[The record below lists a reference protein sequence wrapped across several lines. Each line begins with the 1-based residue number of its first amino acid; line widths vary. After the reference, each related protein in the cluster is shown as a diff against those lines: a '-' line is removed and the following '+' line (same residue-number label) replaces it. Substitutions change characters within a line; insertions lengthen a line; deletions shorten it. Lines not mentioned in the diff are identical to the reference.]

1 MFKKRNFQTQGAN
14 NYEKVIG
21 AVNCECFMCKN
32 NNSFDMPNEIIESVK
47 KKELVLFC
55 GAGISTESKAVLPTS
70 FYMDVLTFLNSEHN
84 LNLDTDI
91 AFSELMSKFCSIVP
105 NGRKQLIRKINER
118 FDRVQSFPEL
128 YNSATRFHKE
138 VSKIPQIKTIVT
150 TNWDDY
156 FEKECLA
163 TSIVDNKD
171 VALWNTFDRRVFKIH
186 GSINNIGSI
195 VATTNDYDKCYE
207 RLSNEPIGDRLKTL
221 LGSNCVV
228 FIGFSFGDEDLNKI
242 IDILSER
249 LDDFA
254 NQFYLVTVDKSWEN
268 NRDSR
273 IIPIITDGQFFIHS
287 LRNILIEEGH
297 LVANDIY
304 DFARYASQVASDFHT
319 DWLNE
324 IDNFNEKLASFP
336 EIILSIAYQDGM
348 IHAYQRCY
356 ANRKKGDYLIPG
368 YLSKIVASYHSLVD
382 QHEKNKNYLQM
393 YYDLGY
399 QDGLINLEIFLETN
413 NHLMPP
419 LFIYEGENFA
429 TEKELLDF
437 IVANRNSEMYQF
449 LKEIRLP
456 NDTIP
461 HFYPWYC

>member
-1 MFKKRNFQTQGAN
+1 MK
-14 NYEKVIG
+14 KVIG

-356 ANRKKGDYLIPG
+356 ANRKKVI
-368 YLSKIVASYHSLVD
+368 
-382 QHEKNKNYLQM
+382 
-393 YYDLGY
+393 
-399 QDGLINLEIFLETN
+399 T
-413 NHLMPP
+413 
-419 LFIYEGENFA
+419 
-429 TEKELLDF
+429 
-437 IVANRNSEMYQF
+437 
-449 LKEIRLP
+449 
-456 NDTIP
+456 
-461 HFYPWYC
+461 

>member
-1 MFKKRNFQTQGAN
+1 MIYCLKRNFQTQGAN

-47 KKELVLFC
+47 KR
-55 GAGISTESKAVLPTS
+55 ISIILWSRDKYRIKSGFTYI

-228 FIGFSFGDEDLNKI
+228 FIGFL
-242 IDILSER
+242 
-249 LDDFA
+249 
-254 NQFYLVTVDKSWEN
+254 LVMKT
-268 NRDSR
+268 
-273 IIPIITDGQFFIHS
+273 
-287 LRNILIEEGH
+287 
-297 LVANDIY
+297 
-304 DFARYASQVASDFHT
+304 
-319 DWLNE
+319 
-324 IDNFNEKLASFP
+324 
-336 EIILSIAYQDGM
+336 
-348 IHAYQRCY
+348 
-356 ANRKKGDYLIPG
+356 
-368 YLSKIVASYHSLVD
+368 
-382 QHEKNKNYLQM
+382 
-393 YYDLGY
+393 
-399 QDGLINLEIFLETN
+399 
-413 NHLMPP
+413 
-419 LFIYEGENFA
+419 
-429 TEKELLDF
+429 
-437 IVANRNSEMYQF
+437 
-449 LKEIRLP
+449 
-456 NDTIP
+456 
-461 HFYPWYC
+461 

>member
-1 MFKKRNFQTQGAN
+1 MK
-14 NYEKVIG
+14 KVIG

-393 YYDLGY
+393 YYD
-399 QDGLINLEIFLETN
+399 
-413 NHLMPP
+413 
-419 LFIYEGENFA
+419 
-429 TEKELLDF
+429 
-437 IVANRNSEMYQF
+437 
-449 LKEIRLP
+449 
-456 NDTIP
+456 
-461 HFYPWYC
+461 

>member
-1 MFKKRNFQTQGAN
+1 MK
-14 NYEKVIG
+14 KVIG

-186 GSINNIGSI
+186 DLYLNFFS
-195 VATTNDYDKCYE
+195 DYHYMF
-207 RLSNEPIGDRLKTL
+207 L
-221 LGSNCVV
+221 
-228 FIGFSFGDEDLNKI
+228 KI
-242 IDILSER
+242 ILK
-249 LDDFA
+249 LF
-254 NQFYLVTVDKSWEN
+254 
-268 NRDSR
+268 
-273 IIPIITDGQFFIHS
+273 
-287 LRNILIEEGH
+287 
-297 LVANDIY
+297 
-304 DFARYASQVASDFHT
+304 QVA
-319 DWLNE
+319 L
-324 IDNFNEKLASFP
+324 
-336 EIILSIAYQDGM
+336 
-348 IHAYQRCY
+348 
-356 ANRKKGDYLIPG
+356 YLI
-368 YLSKIVASYHSLVD
+368 LFL
-382 QHEKNKNYLQM
+382 
-393 YYDLGY
+393 
-399 QDGLINLEIFLETN
+399 IFL
-413 NHLMPP
+413 NHLP
-419 LFIYEGENFA
+419 
-429 TEKELLDF
+429 
-437 IVANRNSEMYQF
+437 F
-449 LKEIRLP
+449 L
-456 NDTIP
+456 
-461 HFYPWYC
+461 

>member
-1 MFKKRNFQTQGAN
+1 MK
-14 NYEKVIG
+14 KVIG

-393 YYDLGY
+393 YYDCL
-399 QDGLINLEIFLETN
+399 LF
-413 NHLMPP
+413 P
-419 LFIYEGENFA
+419 LHSCRWF
-429 TEKELLDF
+429 
-437 IVANRNSEMYQF
+437 
-449 LKEIRLP
+449 
-456 NDTIP
+456 
-461 HFYPWYC
+461 